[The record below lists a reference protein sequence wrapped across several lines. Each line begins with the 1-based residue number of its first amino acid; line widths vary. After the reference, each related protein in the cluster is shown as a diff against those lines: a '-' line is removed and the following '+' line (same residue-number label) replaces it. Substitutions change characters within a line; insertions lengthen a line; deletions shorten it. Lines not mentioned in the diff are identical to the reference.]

1 MHDDNA
7 TQLLQAQ
14 IDDLKRQ
21 LKISLAG
28 ATQREAERD
37 EIEVEAADLRARE
50 KVLKR
55 TVKEQREQIEA
66 LRARLSPRER
76 LRDALAVCPACGPP
90 KDEELSALTEEEVM
104 RLLSEH
110 AGPAKTNGPG

>member
-1 MHDDNA
+1 MGMNDDNA

-14 IDDLKRQ
+14 IDDLRRQ

-50 KVLKR
+50 KVLR
-55 TVKEQREQIEA
+55 RAVEEQREQIKA

-76 LRDALAVCPACGPP
+76 LRDALAECPACDHEDVDVEALT
-90 KDEELSALTEEEVM
+90 DEEVAAMLDAHTPKE
-104 RLLSEH
+104 R
-110 AGPAKTNGPG
+110 T